1 MKELNE
7 AVEAGLQVWLIDQ
20 GCDLQLKEVSLEGEV
35 RVAIVS

>member
-20 GCDLQLKEVSLEGEV
+20 GSDLQLKEVSLEGEV
-35 RVAIVS
+35 SVDIVS